1 MMSARVRRFVAAHD
15 VVGSA
20 GRLAL
25 GTAFAALV
33 LLGLTGLAPRGSS
46 LLSTMHALALVLGV
60 VAVMSGLISLL
71 ARHERNDV
79 LGEMVGEI
87 EEFLQS
93 QPPAN
98 HR

>member
-1 MMSARVRRFVAAHD
+1 MTARVRRFVAAHD
-15 VVGSA
+15 VVESA

-25 GTAFAALV
+25 GTAFAAFV
-33 LLGLTGLAPRGSS
+33 LIGLMGLAPRGSG
-46 LLSTMHALALVLGV
+46 LLSTMSAIALVLGV
-60 VAVMSGLISLL
+60 VAAMSGLISLL
-71 ARHERNDV
+71 ARHERNDA

-87 EEFLQS
+87 EEFLES

>member
-1 MMSARVRRFVAAHD
+1 MTARVRRFVAAHD

-25 GTAFAALV
+25 GTAFAAFV

-46 LLSTMHALALVLGV
+46 MLSTMSALAVVLGV
-60 VAVMSGLISLL
+60 VAAMSGLISLL
-71 ARHERNDV
+71 ARHERDDAM
-79 LGEMVGEI
+79 GEMVGEI
-87 EEFLQS
+87 EEFLRS

>member
-1 MMSARVRRFVAAHD
+1 MTARVRRFVAAHD

-25 GTAFAALV
+25 GTAFAAVV
-33 LLGLTGLAPRGSS
+33 LLGLSGLAPSGSG
-46 LLSTMHALALVLGV
+46 LLSTMSALAVVLGV
-60 VAVMSGLISLL
+60 VAAMSGLISLL
-71 ARHERNDV
+71 ARHERDDAM
-79 LGEMVGEI
+79 GEMVGEI
-87 EEFLQS
+87 EEFLRS